1 MIDAKDIGSRNR
13 KLRPDKEMSQG
24 GLARPLGG
32 RTAHLS
38 HIETGNT
45 VPSLRIFIDLINI
58 LGCSADELLC
68 IEIKKSRPLFLRWLD
83 DLLADC
89 NSQELKII
97 SETIRTL
104 KVSLREF
111 GFSYRWDR

>member
-1 MIDAKDIGSRNR
+1 MIDAKDIGSRIR
-13 KLRPDKEMSQG
+13 TLRLDKDMSQG
-24 GLARPLGG
+24 ELASQLGI

-83 DLLADC
+83 DLLDDC

-97 SETIRTL
+97 SETVRTL

>member
-1 MIDAKDIGSRNR
+1 MIDAKDIGSRIR
-13 KLRPDKEMSQG
+13 TLRLDKDMSQG
-24 GLARPLGG
+24 D
-32 RTAHLS
+32 
-38 HIETGNT
+38 
-45 VPSLRIFIDLINI
+45 LRIFIDLINI

-68 IEIKKSRPLFLRWLD
+68 IEIKKSRPVFLRWLD

-97 SETIRTL
+97 SETVRTL